1 MTLDQHLA
9 HLLTLM
15 APPFTA
21 NWKAY
26 AWSRA
31 KELAASD
38 AELSELPSLLAAAVT
53 SATTPK
59 ELSSRTPDAQP
70 ETA

>member
-1 MTLDQHLA
+1 MTKAQHLA
-9 HLLTLM
+9 HLLWLM
-15 APPFTA
+15 APPFME

-53 SATTPK
+53 SATTQS
-59 ELSSRTPDAQP
+59 ESSSKTHDAQP
-70 ETA
+70 ETV

>member
-1 MTLDQHLA
+1 MTKEQHLT
-9 HLLTLM
+9 HLLALM
-15 APPFTA
+15 APPFME
-21 NWKAY
+21 NWKAHC
-26 AWSRA
+26 WHRA

-53 SATTPK
+53 SATTPSGS
-59 ELSSRTPDAQP
+59 SSRKHDAQP